1 MMFRWFRFSLIVI
14 AGLAILTI
22 PVFFSDAP
30 LSDQILTGTGFGI
43 YAYLGGLIILRR
55 DSHLTGWLLTLSGLA
70 IVFAD
75 SFGRLPFVGNDLN
88 SWVQS
93 WAWAAV
99 FAVFAAMTLTFPS
112 GHPPRGPTISARLGR
127 IALYALPILVAMAAL
142 TETMGG
148 PESGTGKV
156 NPIGFVPDS
165 FSDPILL
172 GVVAILFA
180 GTISLVLKRRKATH
194 AERAQ
199 LTWVVFALTIFV
211 TLIVLTLLYVSIASA
226 VSGDDPGDGAWS
238 PVFLA
243 MILFPL
249 SFGVAILRYRLFD
262 IDRIVSRTITYAIVA
277 IILTGTY
284 FGAVT
289 LLGTLIS
296 DDDSSWQIAAS
307 TLVVAA
313 LFNPARRRVHGFVDR
328 RFNRSQYDAQN
339 VAAGLTEGIRDQID
353 PWVIGE
359 AWTEAV
365 AATMQPSA
373 MALWLKDD
381 AATKR

>member
-14 AGLAILTI
+14 AGLAIVTI
-22 PVFFSDAP
+22 PVFFGDASFSEP
-30 LSDQILTGTGFGI
+30 VITGVAFVV

-55 DSHLTGWLLTLSGLA
+55 DSHLTGWLLALSGLA
-70 IVFAD
+70 ITFAD

-93 WAWAAV
+93 WAWTAV

-112 GHPPRGPTISARLGR
+112 GHPPRGPTLSARLGR
-127 IALYALPILVAMAAL
+127 IALYALPVLVAMGAL
-142 TETMGG
+142 TKTLGG
-148 PESGTGKV
+148 PESDTGKI

-165 FSDPILL
+165 FSVPILL

-180 GTISLVLKRRKATH
+180 GTISLVVKRRKATY

-199 LTWVVFALTIFV
+199 LTWVVFALSIFV
-211 TLIVLTLLYVSIASA
+211 TLIVLTLVYISVID
-226 VSGDDPGDGAWS
+226 VSGDDDGPWS
-238 PVFLA
+238 PVYVA
-243 MILFPL
+243 MLLFPL

-262 IDRIVSRTITYAIVA
+262 IDRIVSRTLTYAIVA
-277 IILTGTY
+277 VILTGTY

-296 DDDSSWQIAAS
+296 VDDSSWQIAAS

-359 AWTEAV
+359 AWTDAV